1 MESGAPHREAVSDL
15 ARDILGYLRSHGDAR
30 DSLEGI
36 VEWWMLE
43 RDILRE
49 TGRVKS
55 ALEELV
61 RKGLVEVVRSPG
73 RSQFRATRP
82 GR

>member
-1 MESGAPHREAVSDL
+1 MEPGSPRRDGLSDL
-15 ARDILGYLRSHGDAR
+15 AGDILGYLRSHGDAL

-36 VEWWMLE
+36 VEWWILE

-49 TGRVKS
+49 TGKVKT

-73 RSQFRATRP
+73 RSQFRAIRP